1 MNAQTASPAAAK
13 PIVAEVPPHA
23 PKPAGGPAAAPGA
36 GAPGML
42 NQYKT
47 LSGFEGHEAELG
59 LSMSILLKMIGNHAG
74 YAHEMNDPL
83 VKAHLLAIQFAKN
96 NGTLAQYIAH
106 DIKTMAPI
114 NLRMKQIIEKTGQK
128 EIAMIALFDRTAC
141 HYAQALTTTGDG
153 LKRTW
158 KDPFGWVLTQ
168 CRKIGQFDLTPQE
181 IHETW
186 TTPRLN
192 GYGNTMGVKLRVSPW
207 QDDGMITCELTD

>member
-1 MNAQTASPAAAK
+1 MNVQTAVQTPAK

-23 PKPAGGPAAAPGA
+23 PKAAAGS
-36 GAPGML
+36 L

-47 LSGFEGHEAELG
+47 LSGFEGHESELG
-59 LSMSILLKMIGNHAG
+59 LSMSILLKMLGNHAG

-106 DIKTMAPI
+106 DIKTMEPI
-114 NLRMKQIIEKTGQK
+114 NLRMKQIIEKTGNP
-128 EIAMIALFDRTAC
+128 EIAIIALFDRTAC
-141 HYAQALTTTGDG
+141 HYGLALTSAGDG
-153 LKRTW
+153 LSRTW

-168 CRKIGQFDLTPQE
+168 CRKIGQFDLTSQE

-186 TTPRLN
+186 TTPRLL

-207 QDDGMITCELTD
+207 QEDGMITCEVVV

>member
-1 MNAQTASPAAAK
+1 MNVKTAANQAATK

-23 PKPAGGPAAAPGA
+23 PKVAGG
-36 GAPGML
+36 L

-47 LSGFEGHEAELG
+47 LSGFEGREGELG
-59 LSMSILLKMIGNHAG
+59 LSMSILLKMIGNHTG

-106 DIKTMAPI
+106 DIKTMEPI
-114 NLRMKQIIEKTGQK
+114 NLRMKQIIEKTGMQ
-128 EIAMIALFDRTAC
+128 EIAMVALFDRTAC
-141 HYAQALTTTGDG
+141 HYALALTTTGDG
-153 LKRTW
+153 RSRTW

-186 TTPRLN
+186 TIPRLT
-192 GYGNTMGVKLRVSPW
+192 GYGTTMGVTLRVSPW
-207 QDDGMITCELTD
+207 QEDGTITCELVD